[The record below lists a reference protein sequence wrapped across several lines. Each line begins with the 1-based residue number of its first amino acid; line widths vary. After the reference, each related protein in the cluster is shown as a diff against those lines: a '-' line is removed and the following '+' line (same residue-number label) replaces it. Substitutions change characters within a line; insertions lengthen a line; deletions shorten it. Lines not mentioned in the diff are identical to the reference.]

1 MNSPI
6 TIRLERDGTDQQWG
20 FRLQGGTD
28 FSVPLSIE
36 FVAPYTLAET
46 KGLNVGD
53 QVISINGRNV
63 TNLTHQNAKMEITRS
78 GNELELT
85 VIKGAVN
92 QRSIS
97 TLRSSSQTKKPSVH
111 YKSTSQMVNPNFT
124 STNQSQIHVGST
136 HNRPPA
142 QHDGHIANFE
152 SSPAYNR
159 DPLQREVWTPIAYR
173 DNPQA
178 STRHYG
184 TAVYHAQYNSPIG
197 LYSDDKVLE
206 AFKSQTGN
214 LINEIKGNDLLQSA
228 DNYNDSMNTNSSPTY
243 QAVMNIQPKN
253 NITYSSEAKLSRSF
267 RALEQDLMSVEGT
280 PHAPKSV
287 YDQRRQHE

>member
-6 TIRLERDGTDQQWG
+6 AIRLERDGTDQQWG

-46 KGLNVGD
+46 MGLNVGD

-97 TLRSSSQTKKPSVH
+97 TPRSSSQTKKTSVH
-111 YKSTSQMVNPNFT
+111 YKPTAPAVNPNFT
-124 STNQSQIHVGST
+124 STNQSQTHVGST
-136 HNRPPA
+136 HNRQPA
-142 QHDGHIANFE
+142 QHDGHIE
-152 SSPAYNR
+152 
-159 DPLQREVWTPIAYR
+159 REVWTPVAYC

-214 LINEIKGNDLLQSA
+214 LINEIKGNDLRQSA
-228 DNYNDSMNTNSSPTY
+228 DNYNDSMNTKSSPTY

-280 PHAPKSV
+280 PQAPKSI

>member
-6 TIRLERDGTDQQWG
+6 AIRLERDGTDQQWG
-20 FRLQGGTD
+20 FRLQ
-28 FSVPLSIE
+28 
-36 FVAPYTLAET
+36 AET
-46 KGLNVGD
+46 MGLNVGD

-97 TLRSSSQTKKPSVH
+97 TPRSSSQTKKTSVH
-111 YKSTSQMVNPNFT
+111 YKPTAPAVNPNFT
-124 STNQSQIHVGST
+124 STNQSQTHVGST
-136 HNRPPA
+136 HNRQPA
-142 QHDGHIANFE
+142 QHDGHIE
-152 SSPAYNR
+152 
-159 DPLQREVWTPIAYR
+159 REVWTPVAYC

-214 LINEIKGNDLLQSA
+214 LINEIKGNDLRQSA
-228 DNYNDSMNTNSSPTY
+228 DNYNDSMNTKSSPTY

-280 PHAPKSV
+280 PQAPKSI